1 MNEEQPIVHRSL
13 TEIRAILMILA
24 QEIQHSK
31 REVRDA
37 HNFKDVHSFSAAE
50 VDLLENPA
58 SVPDAIN
65 QQEDHLLG

>member
-13 TEIRAILMILA
+13 TEIKAILMILA
-24 QEIQHSK
+24 QETQHSQPEI
-31 REVRDA
+31 RDAHSFRDA
-37 HNFKDVHSFSAAE
+37 HNFSAAE

-58 SVPDAIN
+58 SVLDAIN